1 MISHGSQVEHV
12 VAMALTA
19 PGDVIELASD
29 TEEELAKLR
38 QAFADKYGVSP
49 SRVVMLFSDEPP
61 KSSRRGRALRRDH
74 DALLPTVRLRLHDA
88 NPSSRVAF
96 CVRARTALRSALTR
110 RPCRQSRI

>member
-19 PGDVIELASD
+19 PGDVIERD

-61 KSSRRGRALRRDH
+61 KSSRRGRALRGQLD
-74 DALLPTVRLRLHDA
+74 TVRPARNHLPNMAGTCLRID
-88 NPSSRVAF
+88 S
-96 CVRARTALRSALTR
+96 
-110 RPCRQSRI
+110 